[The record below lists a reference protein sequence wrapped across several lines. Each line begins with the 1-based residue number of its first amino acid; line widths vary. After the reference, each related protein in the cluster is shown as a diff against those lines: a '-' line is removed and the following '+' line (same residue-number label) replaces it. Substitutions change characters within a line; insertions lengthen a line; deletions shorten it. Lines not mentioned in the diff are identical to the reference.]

1 MQGFLAGV
9 SQPSP
14 PNGFAAI
21 ERNDDENV
29 SLRYNNV
36 TQTQVVNSV
45 SVSGIPGNFAVFGA
59 NYADLGFLGYSSQRA
74 AFYSIGTAISDLA
87 LLDTRVTALV
97 QGVQLG
103 LQGGLDDDVAA
114 FRTATG
120 AQDVVGLNRLV
131 VYLKEQSLWDYARF
145 YPMKSSQNAGS
156 GSTVYGLGGLTTNNM
171 TLVNSPTWGSDGVTF
186 NGSTQYGDCGR
197 LFNGGNITAFASLRY
212 LSAVETTAVWFG
224 QYSGTLNQR
233 SFAAAVAGAEAA
245 LPIRLYRFPN
255 GTSSPLEV
263 YDALSASYPT
273 SSQQVLTV
281 SWAGSDVGLWI
292 EKESQTLTLSLG
304 TPQSSFYNANQSVFF
319 AGSNDNGSLGLP
331 SNIES
336 SAFLFLTGTGVAPT
350 TTQRETIT
358 DLINAL

>member
-1 MQGFLAGV
+1 MKLGSNVGTLKLGSTAV
-9 SQPSP
+9 
-14 PNGFAAI
+14 AAI
-21 ERNDDENV
+21 KR
-29 SLRYNNV
+29 
-36 TQTQVVNSV
+36 
-45 SVSGIPGNFAVFGA
+45 
-59 NYADLGFLGYSSQRA
+59 
-74 AFYSIGTAISDLA
+74 GTD
-87 LLDTRVTALV
+87 RVYDA
-97 QGVQLG
+97 
-103 LQGGLDDDVAA
+103 DVAA
-114 FRTATG
+114 FQKASDAADVTG
-120 AQDVVGLNRLV
+120 IMDLV
-131 VYLKEQSLWDYARF
+131 DYLKGQSLWDYARF

-156 GSTVYGLGGLTTNNM
+156 GSTVYGLGGRNSINM

-197 LFNGGNITAFASLRY
+197 LFNGCNITAFASLRY

-281 SWAGSDVGLWI
+281 SWDGSDVGLWI